1 MIKLPQKD
9 GRTNGLNWA
18 LGWYAVKTCTF
29 SFSICFLS
37 PLIVHNSLAENARAH
52 KHYIFLQTMSARN
65 SFVLVEMSPQKCSLF
80 TLYWGSNEYRNRFD
94 VRFFFRFSF
103 RKFIRNVSFSGEFIF
118 RSYFPYICSWIMA
131 LQPNMNHNNYIPLAE
146 FINKIR
152 ERTEKEEE
160 EEETNHLYTLPHN
173 NLFEVPF
180 FTK

>member
-1 MIKLPQKD
+1 
-9 GRTNGLNWA
+9 
-18 LGWYAVKTCTF
+18 
-29 SFSICFLS
+29 
-37 PLIVHNSLAENARAH
+37 
-52 KHYIFLQTMSARN
+52 
-65 SFVLVEMSPQKCSLF
+65 
-80 TLYWGSNEYRNRFD
+80 
-94 VRFFFRFSF
+94 
-103 RKFIRNVSFSGEFIF
+103 
-118 RSYFPYICSWIMA
+118 MA